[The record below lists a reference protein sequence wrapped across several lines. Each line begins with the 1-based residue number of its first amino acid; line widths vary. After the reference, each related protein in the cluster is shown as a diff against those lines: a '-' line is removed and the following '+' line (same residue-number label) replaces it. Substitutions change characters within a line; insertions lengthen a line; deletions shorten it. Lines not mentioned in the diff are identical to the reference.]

1 MPRIAT
7 LSFFLLIV
15 AGFLYLGNL
24 VIYEAVVLAFHITD
38 TTQLLLLGVGLGF
51 LTTSFIAATIIG
63 NFYYNV
69 FTRVYYLLS
78 AVWIGFFT
86 YVFIASII
94 YDVMIAISQ
103 SFISIGPVL
112 FWAVLL
118 VSMYGILNAR
128 KIIVTKISVSLPNLP
143 SSWKD
148 RKAVWISDV
157 HLGQIHGFEFAQKI
171 VARVSALSPDIIFVG
186 GDLYDGTGAPDI
198 PELTAPLKGLSAPLG
213 VYFITGNHEE
223 YGDRRRF
230 LSAVESAGMRVLQ
243 DEMVEIDGLQLVGVD
258 YQNAS
263 NATRFKDILSKLAIN
278 PVKASILLKHEPKDL
293 DIAHAAGIS
302 FQISG
307 HTHNAQMWP
316 LSYIGQLVHNGFAY
330 GLKRFKDMQV
340 YTSSGTGTWGP
351 PMRVGTDSEIV
362 LLTFG

>member
-1 MPRIAT
+1 MTKAVT
-7 LSFFLLIV
+7 VSFFMLVI

-24 VIYEAVVLAFHITD
+24 IIYEAVALAFGVTK
-38 TTQLLLLGVGLGF
+38 TTQLLLLSVGLGF
-51 LTTSFIAATIIG
+51 LSASFIAATIIG

-69 FTRVYYLLS
+69 FTRTYYLLS
-78 AVWIGFFT
+78 TVWIGFFT
-86 YVFIASII
+86 YIFIASTI
-94 YDVMIAISQ
+94 DGVMIAISH

-112 FWAVLL
+112 FLTALL
-118 VSMYGILNAR
+118 VSIYGILHAR

-143 SSWKD
+143 SSWKG

-171 VARVSALSPDIIFVG
+171 VARVSALSPDIIFIG

-223 YGDRRRF
+223 YGDRKRF
-230 LSAVESAGMRVLQ
+230 LSAVESAGMHVLQ
-243 DEMVEIDGLQLVGVD
+243 DEMVEIDGLQLIGVD

-263 NATRFKDILSKLAIN
+263 NAARFKDILSKFAIN

-293 DIAHAAGIS
+293 DVAYAAGIS
-302 FQISG
+302 LQISG

-316 LSYIGQLVHNGFAY
+316 LEYIPRLTYKGFAY
-330 GLKRFKDMQV
+330 GLKQFKDMQV
-340 YTSSGTGTWGP
+340 YISELSDIPCARSHTKDVAIATS
-351 PMRVGTDSEIV
+351 
-362 LLTFG
+362 F